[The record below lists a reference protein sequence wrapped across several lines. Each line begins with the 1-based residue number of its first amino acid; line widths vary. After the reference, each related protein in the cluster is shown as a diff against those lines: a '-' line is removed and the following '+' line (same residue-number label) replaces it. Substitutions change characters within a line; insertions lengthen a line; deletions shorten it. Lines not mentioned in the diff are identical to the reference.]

1 MTWQDLAN
9 CLFEALS
16 GAMLWYN
23 VRILIRDKRVK
34 GVSILTIAF
43 FSLWG
48 YWNLYYYPWLNQILS
63 FIGGLI
69 VVSANTTWVILAVYY
84 TRKGRAENG

>member
-9 CLFEALS
+9 AIKEVIAGLFC
-16 GAMLWYN
+16 WNN
-23 VRILIRDKRVK
+23 VRLLIRDREVK
-34 GVSILTIAF
+34 GISILTIAF

-63 FIGGLI
+63 FIGGI
-69 VVSANTTWVILAVYY
+69 VVVSANTTWVIFAVYY
-84 TRKGRAENG
+84 TRKKR

>member
-9 CLFEALS
+9 AIKEVVAGLFC
-16 GAMLWYN
+16 WNN
-23 VRILIRDKRVK
+23 VRLLIRDKEVK

-63 FIGGLI
+63 FIGGLV

-84 TRKGRAENG
+84 TRKKR

>member
-9 CLFEALS
+9 AIKEVVAGLFC
-16 GAMLWYN
+16 WNN
-23 VRILIRDKRVK
+23 VRLLIRDKEVK
-34 GVSILTIAF
+34 GVSILTVVF

-63 FIGGLI
+63 FIGGI
-69 VVSANTTWVILAVYY
+69 VVVSANTTWVILAVYY
-84 TRKGRAENG
+84 TRKKR